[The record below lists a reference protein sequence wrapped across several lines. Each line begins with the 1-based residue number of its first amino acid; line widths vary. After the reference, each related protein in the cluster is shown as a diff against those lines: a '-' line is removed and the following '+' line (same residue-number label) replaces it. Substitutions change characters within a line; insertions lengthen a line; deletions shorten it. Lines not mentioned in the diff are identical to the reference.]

1 MLYPR
6 RKTIRIS
13 KEYLMREVRVK
24 SKDHKVSVKSK
35 DHKVSVK
42 SKDHRVRVKS
52 NPLNDKNNVA
62 ETR

>member
-24 SKDHKVSVKSK
+24 SKDHKLRVKSK
-35 DHKVSVK
+35 DR
-42 SKDHRVRVKS
+42 RVRVKS
-52 NPLNDKNNVA
+52 NPLNDKNNVG